1 MEEFGREPSVQILNP
16 EDNRDRESRASD
28 QASDRGRPVVE
39 AAKDWLQSW
48 RQIRAERQHKSNR
61 FLLKETHRGLSNQ
74 EKLSIERET
83 DKFRAVEKELQ
94 QFIAKRP
101 K

>member
-1 MEEFGREPSVQILNP
+1 MDKPSRDPSVQILNP
-16 EDNRDRESRASD
+16 EDNSDRESRASD
-28 QASDRGRPVVE
+28 QASNRGRPVVE

-48 RQIRAERQHKSNR
+48 QQIGAERQHQINQ
-61 FLLKETHRGLSNQ
+61 FLLKEAHRGLSNQ

-83 DKFRAVEKELQ
+83 EKLHAVEEELQ

-101 K
+101 